1 MQFNRRLFHTK
12 AKTAMSSGEWDARE
26 VPLLPRGATAPAA
39 STESGRRPGE
49 QWDLGRTTHIAQ
61 RPLIGYYLLPFS
73 EDLFSSL
80 LIKKIGGRLIGL
92 IILTLDVFM
101 RMAAVL

>member
-1 MQFNRRLFHTK
+1 MDKQRYLRKGIEYGLTSKERINKYADMQFNRRLFHTK

-49 QWDLGRTTHIAQ
+49 QWDRSQ
-61 RPLIGYYLLPFS
+61 WS
-73 EDLFSSL
+73 DM
-80 LIKKIGGRLIGL
+80 
-92 IILTLDVFM
+92 LD
-101 RMAAVL
+101 RKSGAIP